1 MAANASTDAPANT
14 PNQGPVEPSEND
26 KKFFATTF
34 KYLPNDLEMDWDQLA
49 AEMGLKNGHIAKV
62 RFRQIRRKLSI
73 KSTETSM
80 LKPLKPSKVTK
91 RAKATKTQKQ
101 VKDDL
106 EDDEEDLKVFK
117 KTEDDKGAVKTD
129 DAEDAAKEEK

>member
-1 MAANASTDAPANT
+1 MALANGLAQSSTIFLFNTSQLIETFEDNMAANASTDAPANT

-62 RFRQIRRKLSI
+62 CIIDSYKVHVLRLTNIRSASA
-73 KSTETSM
+73 KSVVSSASSPRR
-80 LKPLKPSKVTK
+80 LPC
-91 RAKATKTQKQ
+91 
-101 VKDDL
+101 
-106 EDDEEDLKVFK
+106 
-117 KTEDDKGAVKTD
+117 
-129 DAEDAAKEEK
+129 